1 MIDTF
6 LEMLMVN
13 ERFINSVQ
21 NGLVTSIDFDSQLK
35 EKEILRKSIIQ
46 QIQKNQKNWFFVE
59 LLSWFYMLNNDYENA
74 FIQVKSLI
82 KS

>member
-6 LEMLMVN
+6 FEMLMVN

-35 EKEILRKSIIQ
+35 EKK
-46 QIQKNQKNWFFVE
+46 
-59 LLSWFYMLNNDYENA
+59 Y
-74 FIQVKSLI
+74 
-82 KS
+82 